1 MLVLANVNFLKLNY
15 QNYKLITNLV
25 NYLNLE

>member
-1 MLVLANVNFLKLNY
+1 MLVLVSVNIAKLNY
-15 QNYKLITNLV
+15 QNYKLITNVV

>member
-1 MLVLANVNFLKLNY
+1 MLVLVSVNILKLNY
-15 QNYKLITNLV
+15 QNYKRITNFV